1 LTIDDRLR
9 ARVSSVK
16 AIFFDYDG
24 VLTRDRTG
32 SLTMNRFVS
41 AQTGIPCER
50 VCRALRRH
58 NRRLNEG
65 KASYAEV
72 WPIVCAEL
80 ERDLPFDLVIKAFES
95 TPLNEEML
103 QLARDVKEHCAVGII
118 TDNKKERIDY
128 LRQYQRLAELF
139 APIVVSAEVG
149 CTKAD
154 SRIFERALACAG
166 VDPGESVFIDN
177 TPNNLVAPAA
187 LGMKTVYFDDEKNDV
202 GGLARLLGAEFGL
215 NRGERD
221 LRSPS

>member
-1 LTIDDRLR
+1 MTIDDRLR

-80 ERDLPFDLVIKAFES
+80 ERELPFDLVTRAFES

-103 QLARDVKEHCAVGII
+103 QLARDLKRHCAVGII

-128 LRQYQRLAELF
+128 LKQYQRLPELF

-154 SRIFERALACAG
+154 SPIFEVALACAG
-166 VDPGESVFIDN
+166 VDPDESVFIDN
-177 TPNNLVAPAA
+177 TPSNLVAAAA

-202 GGLARLLGAEFGL
+202 AGLARLLAAQFGV
-215 NRGERD
+215 NGGRKMFH
-221 LRSPS
+221 SPS